1 MAEAEAVTRAHR
13 RRCTHFHRCKQHQ
26 NHTCHHLH
34 RCKHRHHKAPTT
46 TTTPVDPPVKP
57 PLDPPVDPPADPPVD
72 PPADPAADPPAQ
84 PPADLD
90 FSSAPLPT
98 AASLHLA
105 NRFTYGIT
113 PGLHAQ
119 MKAAGSPE
127 KWFEAQLEPATIVD
141 TQADAF
147 QSWWTSIDLDAAAL
161 WQRAEAE
168 VEGGWEA
175 MANYARW
182 CLLRR
187 VYSERQVLEVMTEF
201 WENHLHVPVNDDG
214 VFTYR
219 ADYGKVIRSHALG
232 RFDQM
237 LVAAITHPAMSIS
250 LDNARSTKKAPNENL
265 GRELL
270 ELHTVGRGNH
280 TEDDVKNSAR
290 ILTGYRVEM
299 WSTWRSSYDPAS
311 HWTGAVRVLD
321 FTRANADADGRAVT
335 EAYLTYLAGHPR
347 TAERIAR
354 KLAVRFVS
362 DHPSPALVAHLAQV
376 FLDNGTEIKPML
388 RALVASDEFKAA
400 AGSKARTPTDDVVA
414 THRVLGTEIAR
425 PAGAGSTANSIL
437 WQTSAIGQKPFDWAR
452 PDGQPEDNLSWS
464 SASRLLASFDIHYS
478 MAGGWWPKTDIAYRT
493 RASWMPAATVRFDV
507 LVDHLSTQVLGKPVP
522 DRLLQACCQAT
533 GLAAETTITASHSVR
548 TSRFPLLMTTLLDS
562 PDHMHR

>member
-1 MAEAEAVTRAHR
+1 
-13 RRCTHFHRCKQHQ
+13 
-26 NHTCHHLH
+26 
-34 RCKHRHHKAPTT
+34 
-46 TTTPVDPPVKP
+46 
-57 PLDPPVDPPADPPVD
+57 
-72 PPADPAADPPAQ
+72 
-84 PPADLD
+84 
-90 FSSAPLPT
+90 
-98 AASLHLA
+98 LHLA

-113 PGLHAQ
+113 PALHEQ

-127 KWFEAQLEPATIVD
+127 KWFEAQLDPARI
-141 TQADAF
+141 ADPKAGSF
-147 QSWWTSIDLDAAAL
+147 GSWWTSIDLDAAAI
-161 WQRAEAE
+161 WQRDQAE
-168 VEGGWEA
+168 VESGWEA
-175 MANYARW
+175 TANYARW

-187 VYSERQVLEVMTEF
+187 IYSERQVLEVMTEF
-201 WENHLHVPVNDDG
+201 WENHLHVPLNDDG

-299 WSTWRSSYDPAS
+299 WSTWRSYYDPAS
-311 HWTGAVRVLD
+311 HWTGPVRVLG
-321 FTRANADADGRAVT
+321 FTRPNADADGRAVA

-362 DHPSPALVAHLAQV
+362 DHPSQALVAHLAQV

-388 RALVASDEFKAA
+388 RALVASEEFRVA
-400 AGSKARTPTDDVVA
+400 AGSKVRTPTDDVVA
-414 THRVLGTEIAR
+414 THRVLGTEIAK
-425 PAGAGSTANSIL
+425 PVAASSTANSIL
-437 WQTSAIGQKPFDWAR
+437 WQASDIGQKPFDWAR
-452 PDGQPEDNLSWS
+452 PDGQPEDNLAWS

-493 RASWMPAATVRFDV
+493 PTSWMPAPTVRFGA
-507 LVDHLSTQVLGKPVP
+507 LVDHLSTQLLGKPVP

-533 GLAAETTITASHSVR
+533 GLAAETTITASHSIM
-548 TSRFPLLMTTLLDS
+548 TWRFPLLMTTLLDS